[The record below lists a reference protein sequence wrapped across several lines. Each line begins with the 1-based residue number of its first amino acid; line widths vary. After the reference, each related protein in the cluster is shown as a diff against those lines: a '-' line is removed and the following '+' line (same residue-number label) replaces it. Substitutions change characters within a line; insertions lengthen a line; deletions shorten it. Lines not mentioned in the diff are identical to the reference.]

1 MLARQIKDLAI
12 AREAL
17 SRFPGNELLS
27 GQLESLMLDLATNL
41 QKEIHPLHT
50 MKTKQD
56 ADEIP
61 F

>member
-17 SRFPGNELLS
+17 SRFPGNEQMSEYLN
-27 GQLESLMLDLATNL
+27 SLMTDLANDLEKELHPPIKAPTN
-41 QKEIHPLHT
+41 T
-50 MKTKQD
+50 D
-56 ADEIP
+56 DEIP